1 MKLEQEQTLL
11 TIFLLLATK
20 HVYPA
25 LASWVTSKNLCP
37 VPDFGQQKQSTWS
50 ELVHKSV
57 FTDLL
62 SVVPARDKLRLKS
75 LDVEGSGLWLSL
87 LFRHSFIPS
96 EALGLAIPS
105 FEFSLLL
112 RWWLGERLLSTPSCP
127 CSWCGSQADSFGDN
141 AVSFGAHAV
150 SCPRSNVVLRHQVA
164 VRGLECMLSIAGITY
179 QREQRVDS
187 SHDRPADLLIRAGPN
202 EELCAVDVSVV
213 HPTIPSAPSAEAE
226 SRNRQ
231 RYQEQCSLVPR
242 AM

>member
-1 MKLEQEQTLL
+1 M
-11 TIFLLLATK
+11 
-20 HVYPA
+20 
-25 LASWVTSKNLCP
+25 
-37 VPDFGQQKQSTWS
+37 
-50 ELVHKSV
+50 VHKSV

-127 CSWCGSQADSFGDN
+127 CSWCGSQADSFGDH
-141 AVSFGAHAV
+141 AVSF
-150 SCPRSNVVLRHQVA
+150 PRSNLVLRHQVA
-164 VRGLECMLSIAGITY
+164 VTY
-179 QREQRVDS
+179 QREQRIDS
-187 SHDRPADLLIRAGPN
+187 SHNTPADLLIRAGPN

-213 HPTIPSAPSAEAE
+213 HHTIPSAPSAEAPCGQSPE
-226 SRNRQ
+226 RGDGTKSNVALSGL
-231 RYQEQCSLVPR
+231 SLFHSLLLPIPLWVLR
-242 AM
+242 R